1 VFYLNLTIFN
11 NVNGPTLQETACDSY
26 IWNGQAY
33 FQSGTYTHLGASQ
46 QGCDSTSTLI
56 LTIID
61 IPSNIQVSSSQGTF
75 TASAQN
81 AVSFAWLDC
90 STNTLIPGENSAT
103 FTPTLSGS
111 YAAIVSNTC
120 GSDTS
125 TCEPIEV
132 QGMNENSNAIISI
145 YPNPSDGIF
154 TISAKDAL
162 IEHVALYSLNGEL
175 LQQQGYDS
183 QEISLELSGYA
194 TGSYL
199 LYLQTNKQTKIF
211 KLLKQ

>member
-1 VFYLNLTIFN
+1 VTLSLTIN
-11 NVNGPTLQETACDSY
+11 SA
-26 IWNGQAY
+26 
-33 FQSGTYTHLGASQ
+33 
-46 QGCDSTSTLI
+46 
-56 LTIID
+56 
-61 IPSNIQVSSSQGTF
+61 PSNVQVGLNQGTF
-75 TASAQN
+75 TVTAQN
-81 AVSFAWLDC
+81 ASTYSWLDC
-90 STNTLIPGENSAT
+90 ATNTLIPGENSASY
-103 FTPTLSGS
+103 TPTVSGT
-111 YAAIVSNTC
+111 YAAIVTNSC

-132 QGMNENSNAIISI
+132 QGVNENSEAIISI